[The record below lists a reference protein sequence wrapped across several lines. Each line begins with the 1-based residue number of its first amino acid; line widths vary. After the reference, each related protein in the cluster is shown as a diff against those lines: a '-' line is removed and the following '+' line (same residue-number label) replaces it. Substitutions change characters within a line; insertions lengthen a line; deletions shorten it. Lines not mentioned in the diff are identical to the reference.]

1 MRRFSLREFELPEIT
16 DNELLVS
23 VISDSV
29 CLSTWKAALLGSEHK
44 RVPDDLEN
52 HPVITGHECAGV
64 IVEVGKNLT
73 GKYKKGQRF
82 VLQPAMGLPSGYS
95 AGYSYEYFGGNATY
109 MIIPE
114 IAINLGCVLP
124 YHGSY
129 FAAASLAEPMCC
141 IIGAYHANYH
151 TTQYVYEHR
160 MGVKPGGNIAL
171 LACAGPMGIGAID
184 YAINGGIQP
193 SRVVVVDIDD
203 KRLAQVQKLLPVDLA
218 ASKGIELV
226 YVNTKG
232 MSDPVQTLRALTG
245 DVGFDDIF
253 VYAAVPAVVEMADE
267 LLAEDGCLN
276 FFAGPTDKN
285 FKVPFNFYN
294 VGLQETVNQ
303 ASGAL
308 QKNQNGA
315 DIPGKDTFTKNIG
328 ACRAYSAWLNIGG
341 DSQVWTTAQFI
352 SWLESQG
359 AFNHPYWMCKG
370 SWAYANNK
378 VITDTGCGNI
388 CLAGAVVEVI
398 GTRGAMTIRVTTP
411 STSSGG
417 GITNAQFTYINHGDA
432 YAPGWRRDYNTK
444 NQQPAFALGQT
455 GSTVGNDKAVGWNWN
470 SGVYNANI
478 GGASTL
484 ILHFNMNTGSC
495 PAVQF
500 RVNYRNGGIFYRS
513 ARDGYGFE
521 ADWSEFYTTTRKPS
535 AGDVGAYTQ
544 AECNS
549 RFITGIRLG
558 GLSSVQT
565 WNGPGWSDRSGYVVT
580 GSVNGNRDELIDTTQ
595 ARPIQYC
602 INGTWYNAGSI

>member
-1 MRRFSLREFELPEIT
+1 MKTKVAAIYGKRDVRLREFELPEIT

-184 YAINGGIQP
+184 YAING
-193 SRVVVVDIDD
+193 
-203 KRLAQVQKLLPVDLA
+203 
-218 ASKGIELV
+218 
-226 YVNTKG
+226 

-294 VGLQETVNQ
+294 VHYNSTHVVGTSGGSTGDMKEAIALSATGQLQPSFMVTHIGGLDAVPDTVLN
-303 ASGAL
+303 L
-308 QKNQNGA
+308 P
-315 DIPGKDTFTKNIG
+315 DIPGGKKLIYNGVTMPLTAIADFAEKGKTDPLFKELARLVEETHGIWNEQAEK
-328 ACRAYSAWLNIGG
+328 YLL
-341 DSQVWTTAQFI
+341 AQF
-352 SWLESQG
+352 G
-359 AFNHPYWMCKG
+359 
-370 SWAYANNK
+370 
-378 VITDTGCGNI
+378 VD
-388 CLAGAVVEVI
+388 I
-398 GTRGAMTIRVTTP
+398 GEA
-411 STSSGG
+411 
-417 GITNAQFTYINHGDA
+417 AQ
-432 YAPGWRRDYNTK
+432 
-444 NQQPAFALGQT
+444 
-455 GSTVGNDKAVGWNWN
+455 
-470 SGVYNANI
+470 
-478 GGASTL
+478 
-484 ILHFNMNTGSC
+484 
-495 PAVQF
+495 
-500 RVNYRNGGIFYRS
+500 
-513 ARDGYGFE
+513 
-521 ADWSEFYTTTRKPS
+521 
-535 AGDVGAYTQ
+535 
-544 AECNS
+544 
-549 RFITGIRLG
+549 
-558 GLSSVQT
+558 
-565 WNGPGWSDRSGYVVT
+565 
-580 GSVNGNRDELIDTTQ
+580 
-595 ARPIQYC
+595 
-602 INGTWYNAGSI
+602 

>member
-1 MRRFSLREFELPEIT
+1 MKTKVAAIYGKRDVRLREFELPEIT
-16 DNELLVS
+16 DNELLVN

-82 VLQPAMGLPSGYS
+82 VLQPAMGLPGGYS

-203 KRLAQVQKLLPVDLA
+203 KRLTQVQKLLPVELA

-226 YVNTKG
+226 YMNTKG
-232 MSDPVQTLRALTG
+232 VSDPVQTLRALTG
-245 DVGFDDIF
+245 DAGFDDIF

-294 VGLQETVNQ
+294 VHYNST
-303 ASGAL
+303 
-308 QKNQNGA
+308 
-315 DIPGKDTFTKNIG
+315 
-328 ACRAYSAWLNIGG
+328 
-341 DSQVWTTAQFI
+341 
-352 SWLESQG
+352 
-359 AFNHPYWMCKG
+359 H
-370 SWAYANNK
+370 
-378 VITDTGCGNI
+378 
-388 CLAGAVVEVI
+388 VV
-398 GTRGAMTIRVTTP
+398 GT
-411 STSSGG
+411 SGG
-417 GITNAQFTYINHGDA
+417 STDDMKEAIAL
-432 YAPGWRRDYNTK
+432 APRGSYSRR
-444 NQQPAFALGQT
+444 L
-455 GSTVGNDKAVGWNWN
+455 W
-470 SGVYNANI
+470 
-478 GGASTL
+478 
-484 ILHFNMNTGSC
+484 
-495 PAVQF
+495 
-500 RVNYRNGGIFYRS
+500 
-513 ARDGYGFE
+513 
-521 ADWSEFYTTTRKPS
+521 
-535 AGDVGAYTQ
+535 
-544 AECNS
+544 
-549 RFITGIRLG
+549 
-558 GLSSVQT
+558 
-565 WNGPGWSDRSGYVVT
+565 
-580 GSVNGNRDELIDTTQ
+580 
-595 ARPIQYC
+595 
-602 INGTWYNAGSI
+602 